1 MYVMKSNV
9 ISDKLCSTVNLLGSN
24 YMTHMVKD
32 ETIMKSFSFSFTF
45 KLENFGKYI

>member
-24 YMTHMVKD
+24 FMSHVVKD
-32 ETIMKSFSFSFTF
+32 ETIMKSFSFTFTF
-45 KLENFGKYI
+45 KLDHFGK